1 MLHSLLLIL
10 LNFLR
15 LQSFM
20 QGQMRTKGVQSVV
33 RVCVWRQCTKRKHY
47 LIAPIIL
54 ITLILPIFFTKC
66 MLYRIAPIILM
77 TPTTPIFSA
86 KHK

>member
-10 LNFLR
+10 LIFLC
-15 LQSFM
+15 LQGFM

-54 ITLILPIFFTKC
+54 ITLIAPAISPKRKVFRKQAPSLPLF
-66 MLYRIAPIILM
+66 P
-77 TPTTPIFSA
+77 
-86 KHK
+86 

>member
-1 MLHSLLLIL
+1 MLQYIL
-10 LNFLR
+10 NILSNFLC

-20 QGQMRTKGVQSVV
+20 QGQMRTKGAQGVV

-54 ITLILPIFFTKC
+54 ITLIAPAISPKRKVFRKQAPSLPLF
-66 MLYRIAPIILM
+66 P
-77 TPTTPIFSA
+77 
-86 KHK
+86 